1 MQLMTSSEKQL
12 LASISHLFFGGGFQF
27 GNCSAVIWLLY
38 GPCMVLSLGAT

>member
-1 MQLMTSSEKQL
+1 MQLMTSEKQL
-12 LASISHLFFGGGFQF
+12 LASISHLFFFFLVFQF

>member
-12 LASISHLFFGGGFQF
+12 LASISHLFFLLFQF

>member
-1 MQLMTSSEKQL
+1 MQLMTSEKQL
-12 LASISHLFFGGGFQF
+12 LASISHLFFVLVFQF